1 MPRFC
6 FIYKNYFSVF
16 YNNIVKNDFWPIWES
31 CSNLFTNSCFFTEIF
46 LLSVIFI
53 FIFKITNCD
62 LKRIVILRTKVVLLA
77 YKPLL
82 HKPFL
87 WKERKINS
95 IIAMIVLLVIASLV
109 VRYLPLNHST
119 LPHPEWNTPCGAN
132 LLLPYIRFSSVLP
145 FLQSLPCVRVFHLSL
160 YTVSFLNAIGMR
172 YYHVP
177 IAHRSKA
184 WLSLSGQRGTD
195 FLHRPII

>member
-1 MPRFC
+1 MRNFSFCWACIYFSPFYTKSLCFITNKSNRLIFFEKAYLLCTEFSMPRFC

-62 LKRIVILRTKVVLLA
+62 LKRIVVILRTKVVLLA

-95 IIAMIVLLVIASLV
+95 IIAIIVLLVIASLV
-109 VRYLPLNHST
+109 VPYLLLYHST
-119 LPHPEWNTPCGAN
+119 SPHTEWSISCWAN
-132 LLLPYIRFSSVLP
+132 LLSAHTSV
-145 FLQSLPCVRVFHLSL
+145 VR
-160 YTVSFLNAIGMR
+160 
-172 YYHVP
+172 
-177 IAHRSKA
+177 
-184 WLSLSGQRGTD
+184 
-195 FLHRPII
+195 

>member
-1 MPRFC
+1 MNTANLNYLIIVGVNKLLFFEKAYLLCTEFSMPRFC
-6 FIYKNYFSVF
+6 FIYKNYFFVF

-53 FIFKITNCD
+53 FILKITNCD
-62 LKRIVILRTKVVLLA
+62 LKRIVVILRTKVVLLA

-95 IIAMIVLLVIASLV
+95 IIAVIVLLLIASIVAPYSRPFHLT
-109 VRYLPLNHST
+109 S
-119 LPHPEWNTPCGAN
+119 PHPEWNTPCGAN
-132 LLLPYIRFSSVLP
+132 
-145 FLQSLPCVRVFHLSL
+145 
-160 YTVSFLNAIGMR
+160 
-172 YYHVP
+172 
-177 IAHRSKA
+177 
-184 WLSLSGQRGTD
+184 
-195 FLHRPII
+195 